1 MRKLLALGIVLS
13 LLAVSLA
20 RPSAQAKPNDPRAAS
35 EVRQLSDAEVKAFL
49 NKDVKALADLG
60 SDEFVVTNPLN
71 AFVNKRQVLG
81 MVESGTLEIL
91 KFVRSIEYVR
101 VYGTTV
107 IVAGSEDVVWGGKM
121 PMAGK
126 PSHLRFTAVWMQQG
140 GRWQQVARHANIVQP

>member
-20 RPSAQAKPNDPRAAS
+20 RPSAQAKQNDPRAES

-49 NKDVKALADLG
+49 NRDVKALADLW
-60 SDEFVVTNPLN
+60 SDEFN

-81 MVESGTLEIL
+81 MVESGMLEIP
-91 KFVRSIEYVR
+91 KFVRTIEYVR

>member
-1 MRKLLALGIVLS
+1 MANPIIIRMGGYGPPTTGFSRAMKLIGDKLV
-13 LLAVSLA
+13 
-20 RPSAQAKPNDPRAAS
+20 AQFGDRI
-35 EVRQLSDAEVKAFL
+35 
-49 NKDVKALADLG
+49 DVKYAWNIMDLG
-60 SDEFVVTNPLN
+60 YKAEEIVWL
-71 AFVNKRQVLG
+71 
-81 MVESGTLEIL
+81 VESGLLEIP
-91 KFVRSIEYVR
+91 KFVRTIEYVR